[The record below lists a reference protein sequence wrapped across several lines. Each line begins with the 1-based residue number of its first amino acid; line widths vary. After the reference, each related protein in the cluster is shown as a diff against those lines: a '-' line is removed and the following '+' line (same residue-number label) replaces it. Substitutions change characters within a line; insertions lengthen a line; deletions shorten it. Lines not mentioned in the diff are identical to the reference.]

1 MHRIIREYSVLS
13 KMWAVF
19 LQKYVLG
26 FLTLLCR
33 VQLGSSYSQSCKSA
47 LVMLHIKVLERTT
60 HNPLIM
66 IIACWRCLSTAHAA
80 AGAGRIWASSSCQV
94 ANASGSLERLKHRRL
109 KCKYTRSSARSGSN
123 LCRFP
128 LHTKSYVD
136 QLRSHPPALATIAN
150 TCMYH

>member
-60 HNPLIM
+60 HNHIQQCTEL
-66 IIACWRCLSTAHAA
+66 
-80 AGAGRIWASSSCQV
+80 
-94 ANASGSLERLKHRRL
+94 SGSLCTAAK
-109 KCKYTRSSARSGSN
+109 
-123 LCRFP
+123 P
-128 LHTKSYVD
+128 
-136 QLRSHPPALATIAN
+136 
-150 TCMYH
+150 

>member
-47 LVMLHIKVLERTT
+47 LVMQKTHSHLIFDPVRATT
-60 HNPLIM
+60 VH
-66 IIACWRCLSTAHAA
+66 
-80 AGAGRIWASSSCQV
+80 
-94 ANASGSLERLKHRRL
+94 
-109 KCKYTRSSARSGSN
+109 
-123 LCRFP
+123 
-128 LHTKSYVD
+128 
-136 QLRSHPPALATIAN
+136 
-150 TCMYH
+150 